1 MPRLPTP
8 NLNEGYRQLS
18 RFSPP
23 TPITAIVYSNSGA
36 IDAIMRS
43 VADHLV
49 GQGHSLAGFVQRNQP
64 CPDRARCDMILEE
77 LSSGERFGISEDRGP
92 HARGCM
98 LDVDELLKAVA
109 SAARGLD
116 AGADLV
122 MVNKF
127 GKTEAEGGGFRPLI
141 AEALAREVPVLIAVP
156 YRNLDA
162 WRLFA
167 EAYTTDHAIEALT
180 GDADAVCGTLGF
192 GALTADSP
200 VAAVGD
206 ACVANP
212 DGIDPGSP
220 PRRRRD
226 FLSDWLEVS
235 GREIASSP
243 HDRTIGK

>member
-1 MPRLPTP
+1 MPRLPTC
-8 NLNEGYRQLS
+8 NLNEGYFQLS
-18 RFSPP
+18 RLTPP
-23 TPITAIVYSNSGA
+23 TPITAIIYSDSGA
-36 IDAIMRS
+36 IDAVMRT

-49 GQGHSLAGFVQRNQP
+49 GQGHALAGFVQRNQP
-64 CPDRARCDMILEE
+64 CPGRARCDMILEE

-109 SAARGLD
+109 SAARGLE
-116 AGADLV
+116 AGADLL

-162 WRLFA
+162 WRRFA

-180 GDADAVCGTLGF
+180 GNVSGVIRELGLAADAAGPLASTVTQAGAF
-192 GALTADSP
+192 GSDRSHFSPDSLRLDKQRSGP
-200 VAAVGD
+200 V
-206 ACVANP
+206 
-212 DGIDPGSP
+212 
-220 PRRRRD
+220 R
-226 FLSDWLEVS
+226 
-235 GREIASSP
+235 
-243 HDRTIGK
+243 

>member
-1 MPRLPTP
+1 M
-8 NLNEGYRQLS
+8 S

-23 TPITAIVYSNSGA
+23 TPITAIIYSDSGA
-36 IDAIMRS
+36 IDALMRM

-49 GQGHSLAGFVQRNQP
+49 GQGHALAGFVQRNQP
-64 CPDRARCDMILEE
+64 CPGRARCDMILEE

-109 SAARGLD
+109 SAARGLE

-127 GKTEAEGGGFRPLI
+127 GKTETEGGGFRPLI

-167 EAYTTDHAIEALT
+167 EAYTTDHAIEALPC
-180 GDADAVCGTLGF
+180 DAGSLCRILGF
-192 GALTADSP
+192 GRLSP
-200 VAAVGD
+200 VSLMAPVGG
-206 ACVANP
+206 AEAP
-212 DGIDPGSP
+212 DREGIAP
-220 PRRRRD
+220 
-226 FLSDWLEVS
+226 
-235 GREIASSP
+235 SSP
-243 HDRTIGK
+243 A